1 MILVVLKLEMWTVKK
16 TTSNQ
21 KNNLDTHTE
30 YIICEVQCELLSMSS
45 GTHTEYIIC
54 EVQGELL
61 SVPAGARTQAEK
73 SN

>member
-16 TTSNQ
+16 TTSNH
-21 KNNLDTHTE
+21 KNNLD
-30 YIICEVQCELLSMSS
+30 
-45 GTHTEYIIC
+45 THTEYIIC